1 MPVRSQ
7 FDKTMK
13 SHTQEAFMDR
23 LTNER
28 FYASTDI
35 DKLLERVA
43 RLTSK
48 CVSLVVLV
56 VRCP

>member
-1 MPVRSQ
+1 
-7 FDKTMK
+7 MK
-13 SHTQEAFMDR
+13 R

-43 RLTSK
+43 GLTSK
-48 CVSLVVLV
+48 YGYRVVCVPW
-56 VRCP
+56 RCWSKTDGGK